1 MTSVRSLEDLLPIYR
16 IEQDCLI
23 ARNGAVSVVF
33 ELELPEVFSL
43 SAQDYEA
50 FHQLW
55 LKILNLLPA
64 PAIFHKQD
72 WFVTRKVQGAFAEKE
87 AFLDQS
93 SERHFHERPYAEH
106 RCFVILCLPTQR
118 NRGHYGSSSLLKPRM
133 LAREVLRPEGLE
145 GFLEAASRIQALMEA
160 SPYLKAHRL
169 DADALAGTPE
179 ARGLLERYVSLDAE
193 AEALA
198 DLQLR
203 PELAFSGRPCV
214 CFSLSDPS
222 QLPALLGVKR
232 QVGDPLPDG
241 SALCLGF
248 AHPLGERLS
257 GDHIYNQILIRE
269 ETASTMKRLER
280 RRLRLQA
287 LSARSRE
294 NALARDATQHFLEE
308 ALQESRCL
316 VRAHFHVLAASEPGE
331 QRALR
336 SRLASAFSAMDLVP
350 RQETDTQAL
359 LWWGC
364 FPGNEAE
371 FPLEETFDCFAEQAS
386 CLFHMESH
394 SRSSLS
400 PIGLRLGDRLSGR
413 PLHVD
418 LSDEPLKKGL
428 IANRN
433 KFILGPSGSGKSFF
447 TNHMV
452 RSAYEQGSHIV
463 LVDLGGSYEGL
474 CRLLGGRHISY
485 TDQAPL
491 RFNPFR
497 LPRAGAV
504 DLDKKESL
512 KALLFSLWKKEHE
525 ENRRS
530 EYVSLSA
537 ALDGYYR
544 NLGEEGAAQA
554 SFNGFYAYAAS
565 AFRAWLAREGV
576 RREDFDLDNFLYV
589 LRPFYQD
596 GEFQDLLNAT
606 EPMDLLQERLIV
618 FELDSIRDHPI
629 LLPAVT
635 LMIMEV
641 CMAKMRRLKGIRKI
655 ILIEEAWKAIAREGM
670 AEYVKYLFKTVRKS
684 FGEAIVVT
692 QELEDILESDHIRQ
706 AILNNADCKIL
717 LDQSKYRQQFGRIQQ
732 WLGLSEQE
740 KVQVLSLN
748 QHPDGHHRYKE
759 VFISLGGRHCR
770 VYRTEVSPEE
780 YYTYTTEEREKL
792 LVQERCSA
800 YGGNMQAALR
810 SLVLEHA
817 DSNPKAS

>member
-1 MTSVRSLEDLLPIYR
+1 MKPVGTLEDLLPIYR

-33 ELELPEVFSL
+33 ELQLPELYSL
-43 SAQDYEA
+43 SAQDYESY
-50 FHQLW
+50 HQLW
-55 LKILNLLPA
+55 LKILRLIPA
-64 PAIFHKQD
+64 PGIFHKQD
-72 WFVTRKVQGAFAEKE
+72 WFAMRRYQGDFEQQE
-87 AFLDQS
+87 AFLDQA
-93 SERHFHERPYAEH
+93 SERYFHERPYAEH
-106 RCFVILCLPTQR
+106 RCYVILCLPAGAA
-118 NRGHYGSSSLLKPRM
+118 RGHYASCGLLETRV
-133 LAREVLRPEGLE
+133 LSRAVLRPQGLE
-145 GFLEAASRIQALMEA
+145 GFLEAATRIQALLETSA
-160 SPYLKAHRL
+160 FLEVRRL
-169 DADALAGTPE
+169 DAAELAGSE
-179 ARGLLERYVSLDAE
+179 QSRGLLERYVSLE
-193 AEALA
+193 APAGSLL
-198 DLQLR
+198 DVRLQ
-203 PELAFSGRPCV
+203 PELAFGGRPCC
-214 CFSLSDPS
+214 CFSVSDPA
-222 QLPALLGVKR
+222 QLPAVLGVKR
-232 QVGDPLPDG
+232 QTGEALSDG

-248 AHPLGERLS
+248 AHPLGERL
-257 GDHIYNQILIRE
+257 GCDHLYNQLLVLE
-269 ETASTMKRLER
+269 DPASALKRLER

-294 NALARDATQHFLEE
+294 NALARDATQQFLEE
-308 ALQESRCL
+308 ALQQGRCL
-316 VRAHFHVLAASEPGE
+316 VRAHFHVLAACEPGE
-331 QRALR
+331 ERSLR
-336 SRLASAFSAMDLVP
+336 SRVASAFSAMDLQA
-350 RQETDTQAL
+350 RQETEIQAL

-371 FPLEETFDCFAEQAS
+371 FPLEETFDTFAEQAC
-386 CLFHMESH
+386 CLFQLESH
-394 SRSSLS
+394 SRSSIS
-400 PIGLRLGDRLSGR
+400 PTGLRLGDRLSGR

-418 LSDEPLKKGL
+418 LSDEPLRRGL

-447 TNHMV
+447 TNHLV
-452 RSAYEQGSHIV
+452 RSYYEQGSHIV

-485 TDQAPL
+485 SEQAPL

-497 LPRAGAV
+497 LSGAGVA

-544 NLGEEGAAQA
+544 SLGEFQVPQA
-554 SFNGFYAYAAS
+554 CFNGFYEYLGGS
-565 AFRAWLAREGV
+565 FRAWLSRENV

-589 LRPFYQD
+589 LRPFYRE
-596 GEFQDLLNAT
+596 GEFQDLLNAS
-606 EPMDLLQERLIV
+606 EPMDLLQERFIV

-641 CMAKMRRLKGIRKI
+641 CMAKMRRLKGIRKL

-670 AEYVKYLFKTVRKS
+670 AEYIKYLFKTVRKS

-717 LDQSKYRQQFGRIQQ
+717 LDQSKYRQHFGLIQQ

-748 QHPDGHHRYKE
+748 QQRDPQSRYKE

-780 YYTYTTEEREKL
+780 YFTYTTEEREKL
-792 LVQERCSA
+792 LVQERCAA
-800 YGGNMQAALR
+800 YGGDMRAALR
-810 SLVLEHA
+810 SLARELPA
-817 DSNPKAS
+817 QSPAR